1 MDHRGI
7 NQAWVEKKQC
17 CHGLSLLLLPASASQ
32 QVLVDGVS
40 AAGGAARQPGPSPS
54 AVCPAQYSAST
65 ARDKWHTRIICSFL
79 RSCVIVVRVETANVV
94 LNELVRSFVA
104 GWSSATRGTKYLG
117 D

>member
-40 AAGGAARQPGPSPS
+40 AAGGAARQPGPSSS
-54 AVCPAQYSAST
+54 AACPLT

-79 RSCVIVVRVETANVV
+79 RSCMIVVRVETANVV

-104 GWSSATRGTKYLG
+104 GWSSATGGTKYLG
-117 D
+117 VKYLGD